1 MLHRKDLT
9 LVLENPAPA
18 PSRARLM
25 VEATA
30 PFAGAALIT
39 VTAFLLFQ
47 GSLPDKIATHF
58 TLGGNA
64 DRYSTPATTLGQ
76 YLLLFA
82 IQTIGALGVVFS
94 IKAAP
99 RAARGLRT
107 FCCGLAAG
115 TAYDLI
121 ATLWVVSD
129 SSGRNVHLPSY
140 QWAVDVLV
148 GAGVAAAV
156 WFASRSRA

>member
-1 MLHRKDLT
+1 M
-9 LVLENPAPA
+9 
-18 PSRARLM
+18 
-25 VEATA
+25 EATV
-30 PFAGAALIT
+30 PFAGGALIT
-39 VTAFLLFQ
+39 GVAFVLFK
-47 GSLPDKIATHF
+47 GSLPDRIATHF
-58 TLGGNA
+58 TLGGSA
-64 DRYSTPATTLGQ
+64 DGYSSPGTTLGQ
-76 YLLLFA
+76 YMLLFA
-82 IQTIGALGVVFS
+82 IQALGALGMVFS

-107 FCCGLAAG
+107 LGCGLAAG

-148 GAGVAAAV
+148 AAAVAAAV
-156 WFASRSRA
+156 WFVSRSQA

>member
-1 MLHRKDLT
+1 M
-9 LVLENPAPA
+9 LENRAPA
-18 PSRARLM
+18 LSRTRLV
-25 VEATA
+25 VEATV
-30 PFAGAALIT
+30 PFAGGAVIT
-39 VTAFLLFQ
+39 GVAFLLFK
-47 GSLPDKIATHF
+47 GSLPDRIATHF
-58 TLGGNA
+58 TLGGSA
-64 DRYSTPATTLGQ
+64 DGYSSPGTTLGQ
-76 YLLLFA
+76 YMLLFA
-82 IQTIGALGVVFS
+82 IQAIGALGVVFS
-94 IKAAP
+94 VKAAP
-99 RAARGLRT
+99 RAARGLRA

-148 GAGVAAAV
+148 GAVVAAAA